1 MGRWFFYKDL
11 CSSISNVRLFNYPIY
26 CREEMQ
32 ISFRGLAVG
41 KLFQLFAIIDSNV
54 QKRSIL
60 SRNRIFFIKILQNHI

>member
-1 MGRWFFYKDL
+1 
-11 CSSISNVRLFNYPIY
+11 
-26 CREEMQ
+26 MQ

-60 SRNRIFFIKILQNHI
+60 SRNRIFFYQNIAKSHLKYEKLLFPKNKTAL